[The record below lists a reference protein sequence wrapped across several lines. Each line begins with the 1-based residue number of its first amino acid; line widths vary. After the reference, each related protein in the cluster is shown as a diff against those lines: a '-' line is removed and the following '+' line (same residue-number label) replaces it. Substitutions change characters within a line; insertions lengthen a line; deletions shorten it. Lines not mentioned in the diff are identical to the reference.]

1 MKLNSKTLVRK
12 TNDTALIQ
20 IGVPLRNYLHV
31 GPHSG
36 VRIDGLPFMSF
47 GGHFKVALHDG
58 VLLGPGFPEDGH
70 QDQIWWKHDEGGHD
84 ADK

>member
-1 MKLNSKTLVRK
+1 
-12 TNDTALIQ
+12 
-20 IGVPLRNYLHV
+20 
-31 GPHSG
+31 
-36 VRIDGLPFMSF
+36 MSF
-47 GGHFKVALHDG
+47 GGHFKVTLHDG